1 MSDLGVELWLCP
13 KSNTAIHDKLT
24 VLMRSLSTLFPGQ
37 PPKIEP
43 HITITGDIS
52 MDLEDSE
59 KSKEEVYR
67 VLWASVVAVNSLPKN
82 HSNLIT
88 LGNLNSL
95 RRYLKKLYFN
105 VEKDPNLISFATIIR
120 ELFVELPKVTS
131 GSNSG
136 GASTTSTT
144 ASADTTGPPQDSS
157 SADPKRVAQEAA
169 QQWGNDEYEPY
180 LGLVYSDI
188 YPIDSALW
196 RTVRTRVQDYLNIND
211 VEDISDHN
219 LGWQNGVL
227 KLVLCEGEVHEWV
240 VLGSV
245 DLH

>member
-1 MSDLGVELWLCP
+1 MWLCP

-43 HITITGDIS
+43 HITITGDIQ
-52 MDLEDSE
+52 MNLEDSE
-59 KSKEEVYR
+59 TSRDEVYR
-67 VLWASVVAVNSLPKN
+67 ILSASVVAVNSLPKN

-88 LGNLNSL
+88 LGNLDSL
-95 RRYLKKLYFN
+95 RRYYKKLYFN

-120 ELFVELPKVTS
+120 ELFVELPKVTPT
-131 GSNSG
+131 SNNSES
-136 GASTTSTT
+136 STTYTT
-144 ASADTTGPPQDSS
+144 TSGDTTSLQQDSS
-157 SADPKRVAQEAA
+157 NADPKQIAQERA
-169 QQWGNDEYEPY
+169 QRWGNNDYDPY
-180 LGLVYSDI
+180 LCLVYSDI

-211 VEDISDHN
+211 VADILDHK
-219 LGWQNGVL
+219 LGWQNGEL